1 MQAKN
6 GGEMEEKRPKTS
18 LVGMGD
24 LALTAYNT
32 AKLRGITRSVDQLG
46 GSISTEVDRLGNR
59 ISGSLNSL
67 SKGVNTELERQND
80 QILETSRAIERI
92 KLETMSGLHSIN
104 SNLSRLDSRMYGIE
118 HRLGRMEDRQEML
131 GNLRVSILKIEEEIK
146 KIRNIAT
153 THLEY
158 AALMAEN
165 LKSIALGNDISTYK
179 YLSGEDL
186 RWARDVFELV
196 AELDKDLQKALRE

>member
-1 MQAKN
+1 MN
-6 GGEMEEKRPKTS
+6 EKRPKSS

-32 AKLRGITRSVDQLG
+32 AKLRGITHSVDQLG
-46 GSISTEVDRLGNR
+46 GSISAEVDRLGNR
-59 ISGSLNSL
+59 MKGDVDRLGSNLHSL
-67 SKGVNTELERQND
+67 SLGVNSELERQNNR
-80 QILETSRAIERI
+80 IIESSRAIERI

-104 SNLSRLDSRMYGIE
+104 SDLSRLDSRMSGLE
-118 HRLGRMEDRQEML
+118 RTLGRMEDRQEMA

-146 KIRNIAT
+146 KIRNIAI

-165 LKSIALGNDISTYK
+165 LKSIAVGNDISTYK

-186 RWARDVFELV
+186 RWARDVFESV
-196 AELDKDLQKALRE
+196 KELDSDLQKALRE

>member
-1 MQAKN
+1 MN
-6 GGEMEEKRPKTS
+6 EKRPKSS

-24 LALTAYNT
+24 LALTVYNT
-32 AKLRGITRSVDQLG
+32 RKLRGITRSVDQLG
-46 GSISTEVDRLGNR
+46 GNISNEVNRLGKRMKGDVDRLGSN
-59 ISGSLNSL
+59 LHSL
-67 SKGVNTELERQND
+67 SIGVNSEFQRQND
-80 QILETSRAIERI
+80 QFLESSRAIERI

-104 SNLSRLDSRMYGIE
+104 SDLSRLDSRIYGLE
-118 HRLGRMEDRQEML
+118 RSLGRMEDRQEMA
-131 GNLRVSILKIEEEIK
+131 GNLRLSILKIEEEIK

-165 LKSIALGNDISTYK
+165 LKLIAVGNDISTYK

-196 AELDKDLQKALRE
+196 KELDSDLQKALRE